1 MSWLLAVPLLGAL
14 AIFQSAVVSRIVL
27 LQGTADLVLVTLV
40 AWGIQPRSQGGL
52 GWALI
57 GGLLIGVLTGL
68 PWFVPLAGY
77 LAAVGVSLFL
87 KRRVWQVPLLAMLI
101 AVILGTFISLALA
114 WGALQISGV
123 SVPIFQ
129 SFYLV
134 LLPSTLLN
142 LLVAV
147 PAYVLAGDLAGWLY
161 PQEFEI

>member
-1 MSWLLAVPLLGAL
+1 MRWLLAVPILGVL
-14 AIFQSAVVSRIVL
+14 AIFQSAIASRVTL
-27 LQGTADLVLVTLV
+27 LQGTADLVLVALV
-40 AWGIQPRSQGGL
+40 AWSMQPRSQGGL

-77 LAAVGVSLFL
+77 LAAAALSLFL

-101 AVILGTFISLALA
+101 AVILGTFISLTLA

-123 SVPIFQ
+123 PLPIFQ

-134 LLPSTLLN
+134 LLPSALLN
-142 LLVAV
+142 LLLAV

-161 PQEFEI
+161 PQELEI